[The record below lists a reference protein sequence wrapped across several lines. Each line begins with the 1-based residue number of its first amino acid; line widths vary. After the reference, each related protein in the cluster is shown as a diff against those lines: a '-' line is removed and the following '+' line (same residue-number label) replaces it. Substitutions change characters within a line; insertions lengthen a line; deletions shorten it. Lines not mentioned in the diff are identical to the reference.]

1 MVLSRRREDP
11 RSKRWIAPSP
21 CFRCDQGCRLR
32 RTTEYRRHG
41 VGNLY
46 AALDVASGKVI
57 TTTTKAHRTKE
68 FIEFLE
74 LIDRRVPKGLA
85 VHLVLDNYA
94 THKTEAVRTWL
105 LRHPRFVFHF
115 TPTYSSWMNQVERWF
130 AALTTKYLQRSVHR
144 SVAELTRGIK
154 EWTDG
159 WNNDPKPFIWTKS
172 ADEIFASM
180 RKYLEPTVLA
190 ATCDREH

>member
-21 CFRCDQGCRLR
+21 CSRCDQGCRLR

-85 VHLVLDNYA
+85 VHLVLDNDA
-94 THKTEAVRTWL
+94 AHKTEAVRTWL

-130 AALTTKYLQRSVHR
+130 SSPDHQVPPAQR
-144 SVAELTRGIK
+144 
-154 EWTDG
+154 
-159 WNNDPKPFIWTKS
+159 
-172 ADEIFASM
+172 ASQ
-180 RKYLEPTVLA
+180 RRRAHPWHQGV
-190 ATCDREH
+190 D